1 MSTISESQIKVSSIM
16 FTDIVDYSKMVQRD
30 QSLTLVLVEEH
41 NKIIRG
47 NIEKSFGKIIKFT
60 GDGFM
65 AVFDSSTSAV
75 TAAIAI
81 QKDLSLRN
89 ETESDKHQITIRIGI
104 HTGDVI
110 REGDDLVGDGV
121 NIASRLEGIAPHGG
135 IAVSK
140 MVWQSVKNEK
150 GIFAREVGKVILKNI
165 IEPEII
171 FKVYLNQLDYKSEN
185 RETLLNDFKARNV
198 NFAEVEKKS
207 DIIRLGVLYIKNMG
221 VEEDN
226 YLCHGLTS
234 GLISE
239 FAKLN
244 EIQTPLLSEM
254 LKYKDIDGSSDKI
267 IKGLKV
273 DYLVEG
279 SLLKS
284 GESCQISLQL
294 LDISN
299 SVSIWN
305 ENFNVSESNLQ
316 QVKGSTLA
324 GILQALSIEL
334 PQQVKSLL
342 TTEMTD
348 DTQAYEFFLKG
359 LYYFD
364 LSSSRMDIEMARGFF
379 KKAIEKDSAFILAR
393 IRYAMTYNK
402 EGKYD
407 IAADLLEEALSIA
420 LDLNDQNG
428 ISAIYNR
435 FGILYMQWG
444 KTKRSIS
451 HYEKALKIQVKL
463 ELKEEEAGTLTN
475 MGVCY
480 NNINLPEK
488 AVSVLERAIEIK
500 KELRD
505 EKAIGRSYTN
515 LSIAYLELGRYQKA
529 FDTTKQAIA
538 IFEENEMHQSIGR
551 VLITMGELAIY
562 LQEYE
567 TTSEVL
573 KRGREISTKINDT
586 LAMGKI
592 TQITAVLKSEQD
604 KFGEAT
610 QLFEEARELF
620 ELAEFKSAI
629 QEASF
634 QIAQSCTLLGEYQ
647 KGEKAYSKV
656 LRFSERTDDNLT
668 KGLVSSWRLY
678 NSVLNGNK
686 DTQNLNEIIKLLD
699 GISPQNRREM
709 ESFAITHYL
718 LYRIYEKLNQI
729 QPSQKF
735 AEKALSI
742 LHKRAELIENDSEQK
757 TFLTSRKIFRNI
769 VGY

>member
-1 MSTISESQIKVSSIM
+1 MADSQIKVSSIM
-16 FTDIVDYSKMVQRD
+16 FTDIVGYSQMVQKD
-30 QSLTLVLVEEH
+30 QTLTLELVEQH
-41 NKIIRG
+41 NEIIKV
-47 NIEKSFGKIIKFT
+47 NIQKFSGKIIKFT
-60 GDGFM
+60 GDGFL
-65 AVFDSSTSAV
+65 AEFDSSTSAV
-75 TAAIAI
+75 MAAIQI
-81 QKDLSLRN
+81 QKDLALRN
-89 ETESDKHQITIRIGI
+89 ETESDKRQISIRIGI

-121 NIASRLEGIAPHGG
+121 NIASRIEGIAPHGG
-135 IAVSK
+135 VAVSS

-150 GIFAREVGKVILKNI
+150 GIFSRKVGKVLLKNI
-165 IEPEII
+165 TEPEII
-171 FKVYLNQLDYKSEN
+171 YKIYLNQLDYKSEN
-185 RETLLNDFKARNV
+185 RETLLNDFKKRNV
-198 NFAEVEKKS
+198 NITDTEKKS
-207 DIIRLGVLYIKNMG
+207 EVIRLGVLYIKNMG
-221 VEEDN
+221 AEDDN

-254 LKYKDIDGSSDKI
+254 MKYKDYDGSSEAI
-267 IKGLKV
+267 IKDLKV

-279 SLLKS
+279 SLLKR
-284 GESCQISLQL
+284 GENCQISLQL
-294 LDISN
+294 LNVSN
-299 SVSIWN
+299 LVSIWN
-305 ENFNVSESNLQ
+305 EDFNVSESNLQ
-316 QVKGSTLA
+316 QVRGNALA
-324 GILQALSIEL
+324 GILKILKIEL
-334 PQQVKSLL
+334 PQVVKSLI
-342 TTEMTD
+342 TAEITD
-348 DTQAYEFFLKG
+348 DPQAYEFFLKG

-379 KKAIEKDSAFILAR
+379 KKAVEKDSAFILAR

-407 IAADLLEEALSIA
+407 VAADLLEEALSIA
-420 LDLNDQNG
+420 IDLNDQNG

-444 KTKRSIS
+444 KTKRSIA
-451 HYEKALKIQVKL
+451 HYEKALKIQAKL

-567 TTSEVL
+567 TASEVL
-573 KRGREISTKINDT
+573 IRGKEISTKINDT

-592 TQITAVLKSEQD
+592 TQTTAVLKSEQD
-604 KFGEAT
+604 KFGEAK

-629 QEASF
+629 QESSF
-634 QIAQSCTLLGEYQ
+634 QIAQSCTLAGEYQ

-656 LRFSERTDDNLT
+656 LRFSERSDDGLT
-668 KGLVSSWRLY
+668 KGLVLAWRLY
-678 NSVLNGNK
+678 SNVLKGNK
-686 DTQNLNEIIKLLD
+686 DTQGLNELIQLFD
-699 GISPQNRREM
+699 GISPENRREM
-709 ESFAITHYL
+709 ESIAITNYL
-718 LYRIYEKLNQI
+718 LAIIHGILKDEKL
-729 QPSQKF
+729 SQEF
-735 AEKALSI
+735 TRKAQSQLQE
-742 LHKRAELIENDSEQK
+742 RADLIPDTGERN
-757 TFLTSRKIFRNI
+757 TFLGSRNIFRKII
-769 VGY
+769 ALK

>member
-1 MSTISESQIKVSSIM
+1 MAESQIKVSSIM
-16 FTDIVDYSKMVQRD
+16 FTDIVGYSKMVQVD
-30 QSLTLVLVEEH
+30 QALTLEIVEQH
-41 NKIIRG
+41 NQIIRG
-47 NIEKSFGKIIKFT
+47 NIEKSSGNIIKFT

-65 AVFDSSTSAV
+65 AEFDSSTSAV
-75 TAAIAI
+75 TTAIAI

-110 REGDDLVGDGV
+110 REGGDLVGDGV
-121 NIASRLEGIAPHGG
+121 NIASRIEGIAPYGG
-135 IAVSK
+135 IAVSN
-140 MVWQSVKNEK
+140 MVWQSVKNEN
-150 GIFAREVGKVILKNI
+150 GIFAREVGKIILKNI
-165 IEPEII
+165 TEPEII
-171 FKVYLNQLDYKSEN
+171 YKIYLNQLDYKSEN

-207 DIIRLGVLYIKNMG
+207 EVIRLGVLYIKNMG

-254 LKYKDIDGSSDKI
+254 MKYKDFDGSSEEI
-267 IKGLKV
+267 IKDLKV

-294 LDISN
+294 LDVSN

-324 GILQALSIEL
+324 GILKTLHIKL
-334 PQQVKSLL
+334 PQEVKSLL

-348 DTQAYEFFLKG
+348 DPQAYEFFLKG

-529 FDTTKQAIA
+529 FDTTKKAIA
-538 IFEENEMHQSIGR
+538 MFEEFEMHQSIGR

-562 LQEYE
+562 LQEFE
-567 TTSEVL
+567 TAAEIL
-573 KRGREISTKINDT
+573 KRGKEVTTKINDT

-592 TQITAVLKSEQD
+592 TQVTAILKNEQE
-604 KFGEAT
+604 KFEESI
-610 QLFEEARELF
+610 QLFEEAREQF

-629 QEASF
+629 QETSF
-634 QIAQSCTLLGEYQ
+634 QIAQSCTLAGDCQ

-656 LRFSERTDDNLT
+656 LRFSERSDDDLI
-668 KGLVSSWRLY
+668 KGFVLAWRLY
-678 NSVLNGNK
+678 NSFLNGDE
-686 DTQNLNEIIKLLD
+686 DTQSLNEIIQLLD
-699 GISPQNRREM
+699 GISPENRREM
-709 ESFAITHYL
+709 ESIAITNYL
-718 LYRIYEKLNQI
+718 LAIIHTILKDEKS
-729 QPSQKF
+729 SQGF
-735 AEKALSI
+735 TRKAQSQLQ
-742 LHKRAELIENDSEQK
+742 KRADLIADKTERN
-757 TFLTSRKIFRNI
+757 TFLVSRSIFRKIMEMK
-769 VGY
+769 

>member
-1 MSTISESQIKVSSIM
+1 M

-47 NIEKSFGKIIKFT
+47 NIENLSGKIIKFT

-65 AVFDSSTSAV
+65 AEFDSSTSAV

-89 ETESDKHQITIRIGI
+89 ETQPDKRQITIRIGI

-121 NIASRLEGIAPHGG
+121 NIASRLEGISPHGG
-135 IAVSK
+135 IAVSN
-140 MVWQSVKNEK
+140 MVWRSVKNEK

-165 IEPEII
+165 TEPEMIY
-171 FKVYLNQLDYKSEN
+171 KVYLSQLDYKSEN

-198 NFAEVEKKS
+198 NFAEAEKKS
-207 DIIRLGVLYIKNMG
+207 EVIRLGVLYIKNMG
-221 VEEDN
+221 ADEDN

-254 LKYKDIDGSSDKI
+254 MKYKDFDGSSEKI

-284 GESCQISLQL
+284 GETCQISLQL
-294 LDISN
+294 LNVSN
-299 SVSIWN
+299 SLSIWN

-324 GILQALSIEL
+324 GILQALHIKL
-334 PQQVKSLL
+334 PQEVKSLL

-348 DTQAYEFFLKG
+348 DPQAYEFFLKG

-379 KKAIEKDSAFILAR
+379 KKAVEKDSAFILAR

-407 IAADLLEEALSIA
+407 IAADLLEEALGIA

-463 ELKEEEAGTLTN
+463 DLKEEESRTLNN
-475 MGVCY
+475 MGICY
-480 NNINLPEK
+480 NNINKPEK
-488 AVSVLERAIEIK
+488 AVNVLQRSIQLK
-500 KELRD
+500 KELRN
-505 EKAIGRSYTN
+505 EKAIGPGYTN
-515 LSIAYLELGRYQKA
+515 LSISYLELGQYQKA
-529 FDTTKQAIA
+529 FDTTNKAIE
-538 IFEENEMHQSIGR
+538 IFEEFEMHQSIGR

-562 LQEYE
+562 LQEFE
-567 TTSEVL
+567 TAAEVL

-604 KFGEAT
+604 RFGEAI

-629 QEASF
+629 QESSF

-647 KGEKAYSKV
+647 KGDKAYSKV
-656 LRFSERTDDNLT
+656 LRFSERSDDDLI
-668 KGLVSSWRLY
+668 KGFVLAWKLY

-686 DTQNLNEIIKLLD
+686 DTQSLNEIIQLFD
-699 GISPQNRREM
+699 GISPENRREM
-709 ESFAITHYL
+709 ESIAITNYL
-718 LYRIYEKLNQI
+718 LAIIHGILKDVKS
-729 QPSQKF
+729 SQGF
-735 AEKALSI
+735 TRKAKSQLQ
-742 LHKRAELIENDSEQK
+742 KRADLIEDKTERN
-757 TFLTSRKIFRNI
+757 TFLVSRSIFRKIMEMK
-769 VGY
+769 

>member
-1 MSTISESQIKVSSIM
+1 M

-47 NIEKSFGKIIKFT
+47 NIENLSGKIIKFT

-65 AVFDSSTSAV
+65 AEFDSSTSAV

-89 ETESDKHQITIRIGI
+89 ETQPDKRQITIRIGI

-121 NIASRLEGIAPHGG
+121 NIASRLEGISPHGG
-135 IAVSK
+135 IAVSN
-140 MVWQSVKNEK
+140 MVWRSVKNEK

-165 IEPEII
+165 TEPEMIY
-171 FKVYLNQLDYKSEN
+171 KVYLSQLDYKSEN

-198 NFAEVEKKS
+198 NFAEAEKKS
-207 DIIRLGVLYIKNMG
+207 EVIRLGVLYIKNMG
-221 VEEDN
+221 ADEDN

-254 LKYKDIDGSSDKI
+254 MKYKDFDGSSEKI

-284 GESCQISLQL
+284 GETCQISLQL
-294 LDISN
+294 LNVSN
-299 SVSIWN
+299 SLSIWN

-324 GILQALSIEL
+324 GILQALHIKL
-334 PQQVKSLL
+334 PQEVKSLL

-348 DTQAYEFFLKG
+348 DPQAYEFFLKG

-379 KKAIEKDSAFILAR
+379 KQAYEIDSTFILAR

-407 IAADLLEEALSIA
+407 IAADLLEEALGIA

-463 ELKEEEAGTLTN
+463 DLKEEESRTLNN
-475 MGVCY
+475 MGICY
-480 NNINLPEK
+480 NNINKPEK
-488 AVSVLERAIEIK
+488 AVNVLQRSIQLK
-500 KELRD
+500 KELRN
-505 EKAIGRSYTN
+505 EKAIGPGYTN
-515 LSIAYLELGRYQKA
+515 LSISYLELGQYQKA
-529 FDTTKQAIA
+529 FDTTNKAIE
-538 IFEENEMHQSIGR
+538 IFEEFEMHQSIGR

-562 LQEYE
+562 LQEFE
-567 TTSEVL
+567 TAAEVL

-604 KFGEAT
+604 RFGEAI

-629 QEASF
+629 QESSF

-647 KGEKAYSKV
+647 KGDKAYSKV
-656 LRFSERTDDNLT
+656 LRFSERSDDDLI
-668 KGLVSSWRLY
+668 KGFVLAWKLY

-686 DTQNLNEIIKLLD
+686 DTQSLNEIIQLFD
-699 GISPQNRREM
+699 GISPENRREM
-709 ESFAITHYL
+709 ESIAITNYL
-718 LYRIYEKLNQI
+718 LAIIHGILKDVKS
-729 QPSQKF
+729 SQGF
-735 AEKALSI
+735 TRKAKSQLQ
-742 LHKRAELIENDSEQK
+742 KRADLIEDKTERN
-757 TFLTSRKIFRNI
+757 TFLVSRSIFRKIMEMK
-769 VGY
+769 

>member
-1 MSTISESQIKVSSIM
+1 MSKSQIKVSSIM

-47 NIEKSFGKIIKFT
+47 NIENLSGKIIKFT

-65 AVFDSSTSAV
+65 AEFDSSTSAV

-89 ETESDKHQITIRIGI
+89 ETQPDKRQITIRIGI

-121 NIASRLEGIAPHGG
+121 NIASRLEGISPHGG
-135 IAVSK
+135 IAVSN
-140 MVWQSVKNEK
+140 MVWRSVKNEK

-165 IEPEII
+165 TEPEMIY
-171 FKVYLNQLDYKSEN
+171 KVYLSQLDYKSEN

-198 NFAEVEKKS
+198 NFAEAEKKS
-207 DIIRLGVLYIKNMG
+207 EVIRLGVLYIKNMG
-221 VEEDN
+221 ADEDN

-254 LKYKDIDGSSDKI
+254 MKYKDFDGSSEKI

-284 GESCQISLQL
+284 GETCQISLQL
-294 LDISN
+294 LNVSN
-299 SVSIWN
+299 SLSIWN

-324 GILQALSIEL
+324 GILQALHIKL
-334 PQQVKSLL
+334 PQEVKSLL

-348 DTQAYEFFLKG
+348 DPQAYEFFLKG

-379 KKAIEKDSAFILAR
+379 KKAVEKDSAFILAR

-407 IAADLLEEALSIA
+407 IAADLLEEALGIA

-463 ELKEEEAGTLTN
+463 DLKEEESRTLNN
-475 MGVCY
+475 MGICY
-480 NNINLPEK
+480 NNINKPEK
-488 AVSVLERAIEIK
+488 AVNVLQRSIQLK
-500 KELRD
+500 KELRN
-505 EKAIGRSYTN
+505 EKAIGPGYTN
-515 LSIAYLELGRYQKA
+515 LSISYLELGQYQKA
-529 FDTTKQAIA
+529 FDTTNKAIE
-538 IFEENEMHQSIGR
+538 IFEEFEMHQSIGR

-562 LQEYE
+562 LQEFE
-567 TTSEVL
+567 TAAEVL

-604 KFGEAT
+604 RFGEAI

-629 QEASF
+629 QESSF

-647 KGEKAYSKV
+647 KGDKAYSKV
-656 LRFSERTDDNLT
+656 LRFSERSDDDLI
-668 KGLVSSWRLY
+668 KGFVLSWRLY
-678 NSVLNGNK
+678 NSFLNGDE
-686 DTQNLNEIIKLLD
+686 DTQSLNEIIQLLD
-699 GISPQNRREM
+699 GISPENRREM
-709 ESFAITHYL
+709 ESIAITNYL
-718 LYRIYEKLNQI
+718 LAIIHGILKDVKS
-729 QPSQKF
+729 SQGF
-735 AEKALSI
+735 TRKAKSQLQ
-742 LHKRAELIENDSEQK
+742 KRADLIEDKTERN
-757 TFLTSRKIFRNI
+757 TFLVSRSIFRKIMEMK
-769 VGY
+769 

>member
-1 MSTISESQIKVSSIM
+1 M
-16 FTDIVDYSKMVQRD
+16 FTDIVGYSQMVQKD
-30 QSLTLVLVEEH
+30 QTLTLELVEQH
-41 NKIIRG
+41 NEIIKV
-47 NIEKSFGKIIKFT
+47 NIQKSSGKVIKFT
-60 GDGFM
+60 GDGFL
-65 AVFDSSTSAV
+65 AEFDSSTSAV
-75 TAAIAI
+75 MAAIQI
-81 QKDLSLRN
+81 QKDLALRN
-89 ETESDKHQITIRIGI
+89 ETESDKRQISIRIGI

-121 NIASRLEGIAPHGG
+121 NIASRIEGIAPHGG
-135 IAVSK
+135 VAVSS

-150 GIFAREVGKVILKNI
+150 GIFSRKVGKVLLKNI
-165 IEPEII
+165 TEPEII
-171 FKVYLNQLDYKSEN
+171 YKIYLNQLDYKSEN
-185 RETLLNDFKARNV
+185 RETLLNDFKKRNV
-198 NFAEVEKKS
+198 NITDTEKKS
-207 DIIRLGVLYIKNMG
+207 EVIRLGVLYIKNMG
-221 VEEDN
+221 AEDDN

-254 LKYKDIDGSSDKI
+254 MKYKDYDGSSEAI
-267 IKGLKV
+267 IKDLKV

-279 SLLKS
+279 SLLKR
-284 GESCQISLQL
+284 GENCQISLQL
-294 LDISN
+294 LNVSN
-299 SVSIWN
+299 LVSIWN
-305 ENFNVSESNLQ
+305 EDFNVSESNLQ
-316 QVKGSTLA
+316 QVRGNALA
-324 GILQALSIEL
+324 GILKILKIEL
-334 PQQVKSLL
+334 PQVVKSLI
-342 TTEMTD
+342 TAEITD
-348 DTQAYEFFLKG
+348 DPQAYEFFLKG

-379 KKAIEKDSAFILAR
+379 KKAVEKDSAFILAR

-407 IAADLLEEALSIA
+407 VAADLLEEALSIA
-420 LDLNDQNG
+420 IDLNDQNG

-444 KTKRSIS
+444 KTKRSIA
-451 HYEKALKIQVKL
+451 HYEKALKIQAKL

-567 TTSEVL
+567 TASEVL
-573 KRGREISTKINDT
+573 KRGKEISTKINDT

-604 KFGEAT
+604 KFGEAK

-629 QEASF
+629 QESSF
-634 QIAQSCTLLGEYQ
+634 QIAQSCTLAGEYQ

-656 LRFSERTDDNLT
+656 LRFSERSDDGLT
-668 KGLVSSWRLY
+668 KGLVLAWRLY
-678 NSVLNGNK
+678 SNVLKGNK
-686 DTQNLNEIIKLLD
+686 DTQGLNELIQLFD
-699 GISPQNRREM
+699 GISPENRREM
-709 ESFAITHYL
+709 ESIAITNYL
-718 LYRIYEKLNQI
+718 LAIIHGILKDEKL
-729 QPSQKF
+729 SQEF
-735 AEKALSI
+735 TRKAQSQLQE
-742 LHKRAELIENDSEQK
+742 RADLIPDTGERN
-757 TFLTSRKIFRNI
+757 TFLGSRNIFRKII
-769 VGY
+769 ALK

>member
-1 MSTISESQIKVSSIM
+1 MSKSQIKVSSIM

-47 NIEKSFGKIIKFT
+47 NIENLSGKIIKFT

-65 AVFDSSTSAV
+65 AEFDSSTSAV

-89 ETESDKHQITIRIGI
+89 ETQPDKRQITIRIGI

-121 NIASRLEGIAPHGG
+121 NIASRLEGISPHGG
-135 IAVSK
+135 IAVSN
-140 MVWQSVKNEK
+140 MVWRSVKNEK

-165 IEPEII
+165 TEPEMIY
-171 FKVYLNQLDYKSEN
+171 KVYLSQLDYKSEN

-198 NFAEVEKKS
+198 NFAEAEKKS
-207 DIIRLGVLYIKNMG
+207 EVIRLGVLYIKNMG
-221 VEEDN
+221 ADEDN

-254 LKYKDIDGSSDKI
+254 MKYKDFDGSSEKI

-284 GESCQISLQL
+284 GETCQISLQL
-294 LDISN
+294 LNVSN
-299 SVSIWN
+299 SLSIWN

-324 GILQALSIEL
+324 GILQALHIKL
-334 PQQVKSLL
+334 PQEVKSLL

-348 DTQAYEFFLKG
+348 DPQAYEFFLKG

-379 KKAIEKDSAFILAR
+379 KKAVEKDSAFILAR

-407 IAADLLEEALSIA
+407 IAADLLEEALGIA

-463 ELKEEEAGTLTN
+463 DLKEEESRTLNN
-475 MGVCY
+475 MGICY
-480 NNINLPEK
+480 NNINKPEK
-488 AVSVLERAIEIK
+488 AVNVLQRSIQLK
-500 KELRD
+500 KELRN
-505 EKAIGRSYTN
+505 EKAIGPGYTN
-515 LSIAYLELGRYQKA
+515 LSISYLELGQYQKA
-529 FDTTKQAIA
+529 FDTTNKAIE
-538 IFEENEMHQSIGR
+538 IFEEFEMHQSIGR

-562 LQEYE
+562 LQEFE
-567 TTSEVL
+567 TAAEVL

-604 KFGEAT
+604 RFGEAI

-629 QEASF
+629 QESSF

-647 KGEKAYSKV
+647 KGDKAYSKV
-656 LRFSERTDDNLT
+656 LRFSERSDDDLI
-668 KGLVSSWRLY
+668 KGFVLAWKLY

-686 DTQNLNEIIKLLD
+686 DTQSLNEIIQLFD
-699 GISPQNRREM
+699 GISPENRREM
-709 ESFAITHYL
+709 ESIAITNYL
-718 LYRIYEKLNQI
+718 LAIIHGILKDVKS
-729 QPSQKF
+729 SQGF
-735 AEKALSI
+735 TRKAKSQLQ
-742 LHKRAELIENDSEQK
+742 KRADLIEDKTERN
-757 TFLTSRKIFRNI
+757 TFLASSNIFRQI
-769 VGY
+769 MEMK

>member
-1 MSTISESQIKVSSIM
+1 MSKSQIKVSSIM

-47 NIEKSFGKIIKFT
+47 NIENLSGKIIKFT

-65 AVFDSSTSAV
+65 AEFDSSTSAV

-89 ETESDKHQITIRIGI
+89 ETQPDKRQITIRIGI

-121 NIASRLEGIAPHGG
+121 NIASRLEGISPHGG
-135 IAVSK
+135 IAVSN
-140 MVWQSVKNEK
+140 MVWRSVKNEK

-165 IEPEII
+165 TEPEMIY
-171 FKVYLNQLDYKSEN
+171 KVYLSQLDYKSEN

-198 NFAEVEKKS
+198 NFAEAEKKS
-207 DIIRLGVLYIKNMG
+207 EVIRLGVLYIKNMG
-221 VEEDN
+221 ADEDN

-254 LKYKDIDGSSDKI
+254 MKYKDFDGSSEKI

-284 GESCQISLQL
+284 GETCQISLQL
-294 LDISN
+294 LNVSN
-299 SVSIWN
+299 SLSIWN

-324 GILQALSIEL
+324 GILQALHIKL
-334 PQQVKSLL
+334 PQEVKSLL

-348 DTQAYEFFLKG
+348 DPQAYEFFLKG

-379 KKAIEKDSAFILAR
+379 KQAYEIDSTFILAR

-407 IAADLLEEALSIA
+407 IAADLLEEALGIA

-515 LSIAYLELGRYQKA
+515 LSIAYLELGWYQKA
-529 FDTTKQAIA
+529 FDTTNKAIE
-538 IFEENEMHQSIGR
+538 IFEEFEMHQSIGR

-562 LQEYE
+562 LQEFE
-567 TTSEVL
+567 TAAEVL

-604 KFGEAT
+604 RFGEAI

-629 QEASF
+629 QESSF

-647 KGEKAYSKV
+647 KGDKAYSKV
-656 LRFSERTDDNLT
+656 LRFSERSDDDLI
-668 KGLVSSWRLY
+668 KGFVLSWRLY
-678 NSVLNGNK
+678 NSFLNGDE
-686 DTQNLNEIIKLLD
+686 DTQSLNEIIQLLD
-699 GISPQNRREM
+699 GISPENRREM
-709 ESFAITHYL
+709 ESIAITNYL
-718 LYRIYEKLNQI
+718 LAIIHGILKDVKS
-729 QPSQKF
+729 SQGF
-735 AEKALSI
+735 TRKAKSQLQ
-742 LHKRAELIENDSEQK
+742 KRADLIEDKTERN
-757 TFLTSRKIFRNI
+757 TFLVSRSIFRKIMEMK
-769 VGY
+769 